1 MYKNVMKRH
10 LCIDNENRQ
19 EMNKIIELVKRKN
32 KKFESIIERTLTN
45 NFLYWEN
52 YNKEY
57 INNKAVNITAIK
69 FMDVDNERIYCKE
82 LKDDSGN
89 LYIIMILTV
98 KKKVQ
103 KNNKSINSLINK
115 ISSYEYEKPQ
125 S

>member
-1 MYKNVMKRH
+1 MYKSVMKRH
-10 LCIDNENRQ
+10 LCIDNVNRQ

-69 FMDVDNERIYCKE
+69 FMDVDNDRIYCKE
-82 LKDDSGN
+82 VKDEFGN

-125 S
+125 L

>member
-1 MYKNVMKRH
+1 MYKSVMKRH
-10 LCIDNENRQ
+10 LCIDNVNRQ
-19 EMNKIIELVKRKN
+19 EMNKIIELVNRKS
-32 KKFESIIERTLTN
+32 KKFETIIERTLTN

-69 FMDVDNERIYCKE
+69 FMDVDNDRIYCKE
-82 LKDDSGN
+82 VKDAFGN

>member
-1 MYKNVMKRH
+1 MYKCVMKRH

-69 FMDVDNERIYCKE
+69 FMDVDNDRIYCKE
-82 LKDDSGN
+82 VKDAFGN

-115 ISSYEYEKPQ
+115 ISSYEYENPQ